1 MRDRQITNLP
11 ASVLQ
16 RLRNESRKRNQI
28 FQEILTYFGLERFL
42 YRLSKSDYCERFVLK
57 GALVMMTWPT
67 RILRTTRDLDFRA
80 YIRSDQEEVSRIIRE
95 ICTVDI
101 EPDAIRFDVDSVK
114 TEIIIER
121 AKYPGVRVYLIGYI
135 EAVKI
140 PLQIDLGF
148 SDEINPPPMVVNF
161 PTILDFP
168 NPVVYAYQP
177 ETVLSEKVE
186 AIYCLGDLNTR
197 MNDFY
202 DIWVI
207 SNEFQIDGSSLLEA
221 MSTTFMTRG
230 TRFEVGLSTLFS
242 EEFIGSKS
250 DLWKAFLA
258 GIGKQ
263 EIVSTNFE
271 SILVRIEEFIQPIM
285 DVLTNDGNLDKKW
298 DPKKGWRERC

>member
-16 RLRNESRKRNQI
+16 RLRNEARKRNQI
-28 FQEILTYFGLERFL
+28 FQEILTYYGLERFL

-80 YIRSDQEEVSRIIRE
+80 YIRSNQQEVSRIIRE
-95 ICTVDI
+95 ICTIDI
-101 EPDAIRFDVDSVK
+101 EQDAIRFDVDSVK

-121 AKYPGVRVYLIGYI
+121 AKYPGVRVYLVGYI
-135 EAVKI
+135 DAVKI

-168 NPVVYAYQP
+168 IPIVYAYQP

-186 AIYCLGDLNTR
+186 AIYYLGDLNAR

-221 MSTTFMTRG
+221 MRTTFKTRG

-242 EEFIGSKS
+242 EEFIDSKS
-250 DLWKAFLA
+250 DLWKAFLT
-258 GIGKQ
+258 GIGK
-263 EIVSTNFE
+263 EENASTNFE
-271 SILVRIEEFIQPIM
+271 SILVRIVEFIQPIM
-285 DVLTNDGNLDKKW
+285 DVLTNGGKLDKKW
-298 DPKKGWRERC
+298 DPKKGWR

>member
-28 FQEILTYFGLERFL
+28 FQEILTYYGLERFL

-186 AIYCLGDLNTR
+186 AIYYLGDLNTR

-207 SNEFQIDGSSLLEA
+207 SNEFQVDGSSLLEA
-221 MSTTFMTRG
+221 MSSTFKTRG
-230 TRFEVGLSTLFS
+230 TRFEVKLSTLFS
-242 EEFIGSKS
+242 EEFIDSKS

-271 SILVRIEEFIQPIM
+271 SILVRILEFIQPIM
-285 DVLTNDGNLDKKW
+285 DVLIYDGNLDKKW
-298 DPKKGWRERC
+298 DPKKGWR

>member
-28 FQEILTYFGLERFL
+28 FQEILTYYGLERFL

-80 YIRSDQEEVSRIIRE
+80 YIRSDQDEVSRIIRE

-148 SDEINPPPMVVNF
+148 TDEINPPPMVVNF

-168 NPVVYAYQP
+168 YPVVYAYQP

-186 AIYCLGDLNTR
+186 AIYYLGDLNTR

-221 MSTTFMTRG
+221 VSTTFKTRG
-230 TRFEVGLSTLFS
+230 TRFEVKLSTLFS
-242 EEFIGSKS
+242 EEFIDSKS

-258 GIGKQ
+258 GIGK
-263 EIVSTNFE
+263 EENASTNFE
-271 SILVRIEEFIQPIM
+271 SILVRIVEFIQPIM
-285 DVLTNDGNLDKKW
+285 DVLTNDSKLDKKW
-298 DPKKGWRERC
+298 DPKKGWW

>member
-1 MRDRQITNLP
+1 MRDRQITNFP

-28 FQEILTYFGLERFL
+28 FQEILTYYGLERFL
-42 YRLSKSDYCERFVLK
+42 YMLSKSDYCERFVLK

-80 YIRSDQEEVSRIIRE
+80 HIRSDQEEVSRIIRE

-121 AKYPGVRVYLIGYI
+121 AKYPGLRVYLIGYI

-140 PLQIDLGF
+140 HLQIDLGY

-168 NPVVYAYQP
+168 KLVVYAYQP

-186 AIYCLGDLNTR
+186 AIYYLGDLNTR

-207 SNEFQIDGSSLLEA
+207 SNEFQIEGNSLLEA
-221 MSTTFMTRG
+221 MRTTFKTRG
-230 TRFEVGLSTLFS
+230 TRFEVKLSTLFS
-242 EEFIGSKS
+242 EEFIDSKS
-250 DLWKAFLA
+250 ELWKAFLA

-263 EIVSTNFE
+263 QIVSTNFE
-271 SILVRIEEFIQPIM
+271 SILVRIVEFIQPIM
-285 DVLTNDGNLDKKW
+285 DVLTNGGKLDKKW
-298 DPKKGWRERC
+298 DPKKGWR

>member
-1 MRDRQITNLP
+1 
-11 ASVLQ
+11 
-16 RLRNESRKRNQI
+16 
-28 FQEILTYFGLERFL
+28 
-42 YRLSKSDYCERFVLK
+42 
-57 GALVMMTWPT
+57 MMTWPT

-80 YIRSDQEEVSRIIRE
+80 YIRSDQDEVSRIIRE

-148 SDEINPPPMVVNF
+148 TDEINPPPMVVNF

-168 NPVVYAYQP
+168 YPVVYAYQP

-186 AIYCLGDLNTR
+186 AIYYLGDLNTR

-221 MSTTFMTRG
+221 VSTTFKTRG
-230 TRFEVGLSTLFS
+230 TRFEVKLSTLFS
-242 EEFIGSKS
+242 EEFIDSKS

-258 GIGKQ
+258 GIGK
-263 EIVSTNFE
+263 EENASTNFE
-271 SILVRIEEFIQPIM
+271 SILVRIVEFIQPIM
-285 DVLTNDGNLDKKW
+285 DVLTNDSKLDKKW
-298 DPKKGWRERC
+298 DPKKGWW